1 MATSV
6 KHSRENISLVIL
18 LLPYRINWIQTEF
31 SMLNFRGWSLTI
43 RPLYNNCLIDGFIS
57 DQNLSFASM
66 QACSMSFTQKVLWKD
81 IWLLVTEIRV
91 SMLLETQNLFC
102 WKCIKCMLEY
112 RIRRYQSFLSK
123 LVQKVKRRLKELYNI
138 LRCFWSHFMS
148 LLESVQSLPG
158 DSQQNTSRNSGG
170 CQVLLK
176 TLWKL
181 KTIWD

>member
-6 KHSRENISLVIL
+6 KHSPENISLVIL

-31 SMLNFRGWSLTI
+31 SVLKFRRSSLNI
-43 RPLYNNCLIDGFIS
+43 RPLYNNCLIDRFIS
-57 DQNLSFASM
+57 DQNLSFADM

-112 RIRRYQSFLSK
+112 RISRYQSFLSK
-123 LVQKVKRRLKELYNI
+123 LVQKVKRRL
-138 LRCFWSHFMS
+138 MS
-148 LLESVQSLPG
+148 LLESFQSLPG